1 MYELIL
7 QREENKLAEKK
18 EQAKLNAALKGLTG
32 VTEIKQPDS
41 LREQVSQQHVL
52 MTGLYDPP
60 TYFVF
65 MLMRAAN
72 FTAYSDWDKSRWQF
86 YVQYKDIHFCIRD
99 WKMSAWSIDALEMSI
114 DKEGAMKI
122 AEELRARIVK
132 TGRNLEKFLQPEL
145 QKFIEE
151 NNYALPNPY
160 RHLRNLYDYFRDQVQ
175 EAQNKTEFAENTDPK
190 DLDVEAIAVEKT
202 NVFSLDEVFEEQKL
216 QESKPLESSEGLEK
230 EQENIEK
237 FFKSMV
243 DNHNKKLELERIA
256 SYNACAMVSFFFS
269 YIEFL
274 MDTLHIFYPVAA
286 LPKKPKKRPFYSFS
300 HRLSWIQRVIRTVSK
315 TSRAKTPTVN
325 MTLHDFKERS
335 WRERFNAVFPVKND
349 KGLERIYRKLLEI
362 RDGWRNV
369 IEHGFRSKEEALL
382 IPLPG
387 LGLIPISYTS
397 ASKAIHFAITP
408 SPKNGIQEALD
419 AFLAFD
425 TWATDNQQTACIITF
440 AQHSD
445 VIPLMEKRLQE
456 IREWMSSLDTLKES
470 LKAEDDELQSWLDH
484 YQ

>member
-1 MYELIL
+1 M
-7 QREENKLAEKK
+7 QREENKLVEKK
-18 EQAKLNAALKGLTG
+18 EHTKLKAVLKGLTG

-65 MLMRAAN
+65 MLMRVAN

-86 YVQYKDIHFCIRD
+86 YVQYKNIHFCIRD

-122 AEELRARIVK
+122 AEELRIKIVQ
-132 TGRNLEKFLQPEL
+132 TGRNLEKFFQPDL
-145 QKFIEE
+145 RKFIEE

-160 RHLRNLYDYFRDQVQ
+160 RHLRNLYDYFRDQVR
-175 EAQNKTEFAENTDPK
+175 EAQNKTEFAENTTPK
-190 DLDVEAIAVEKT
+190 DLDIEVIAVEKT
-202 NVFSLDEVFEEQKL
+202 FVFSLDENFEEQKL
-216 QESKPLESSEGLEK
+216 RTSKPLESSEGLEK

-237 FFKSMV
+237 IFKSMV

-269 YIEFL
+269 YTEFL
-274 MDTLHIFYPVAA
+274 MNTLHIFYPVAA
-286 LPKKPKKRPFYSFS
+286 LPKKPKKSLFYSFS
-300 HRLSWIQRVIRTVSK
+300 NMLSWIRRIRTTSK
-315 TSRAKTPTVN
+315 TSWAKTPTAN
-325 MTLHDFKERS
+325 MTLHDFQERS

-349 KGLERIYRKLLEI
+349 KELARIYRKLLEI

-369 IEHGFRSKEEALL
+369 IEHGFRSEKEALL

-387 LGLIPISYTS
+387 LGLIPISYTN

-425 TWATDNQQTACIITF
+425 TWATDNQRTACIITF
-440 AQHSD
+440 TQHSD

-456 IREWMSSLDTLKES
+456 IREWMSSLDVLKEA
-470 LKAEDDELQSWLDH
+470 LKAEEDELQSWLDH